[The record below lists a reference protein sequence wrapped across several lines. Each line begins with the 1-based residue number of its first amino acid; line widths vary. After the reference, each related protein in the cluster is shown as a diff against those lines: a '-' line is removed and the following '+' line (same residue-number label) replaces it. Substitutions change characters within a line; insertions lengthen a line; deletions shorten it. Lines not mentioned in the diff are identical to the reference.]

1 MGQAVFQLDRLIFKH
16 NDDERFIKC
25 TCDISTTIVNTICN
39 SSQYFSVKWKYYI
52 IKMSF
57 ILKYDFIIEFLYL
70 YENIEY
76 CNFLSLYLKVNYI
89 IQVQIGRKAY
99 IIKFIYFLFK
109 IQKNVDKSWK
119 CINIHVYNT
128 MTTYII
134 TLRIVQIIK

>member
-25 TCDISTTIVNTICN
+25 TCDNISTTIVNTICN
-39 SSQYFSVKWKYYI
+39 SSQYFSVKQKYYI
-52 IKMSF
+52 IKISF
-57 ILKYDFIIEFLYL
+57 ILKYNFIIEFLYL

-76 CNFLSLYLKVNYI
+76 CNFFVSISKSKLYYI
-89 IQVQIGRKAY
+89 QIGRKVH
-99 IIKFIYFLFK
+99 IIKFIYFHFK

-128 MTTYII
+128 MTTYFI
-134 TLRIVQIIK
+134 TLCILQFIK